1 MIYLNVALSVIAHC
15 QLTRGGYNLE
25 NLRLD
30 DFTKYKFL
38 SGIRFSP
45 NGKKTGFV
53 LHQMDLEENK
63 YLSNI
68 YIYNE
73 ESNSCI
79 KLTALDEERSFI
91 WKDDNTILF
100 PAIRGKK
107 DKERK
112 EKKEEFTSFYE
123 ISLLGGEANKAFEIP
138 LNVSSIEFIDEDNLI
153 VLANFDPNRP
163 KLDKMSKEEKE
174 KALKKMEEDKDY
186 EVLDEIPFWL
196 NGAGFTNKKRT
207 RLYIYNL
214 KDKNLT
220 PITDEFTNVES
231 IKLNKD
237 KSKIIMVTSSYTDK
251 MQIKSDLHL
260 YDIEEESLEKLSHE
274 EVFNYS
280 YADFLGDKIIFA
292 GMDMKSYGINENP
305 HFYLMDLN
313 GHNVRRLTD
322 DSFDCSLGNSVG
334 SDCRFGGSRSILVDR
349 EYLYFVTTE
358 GYNSYI
364 NRIDLNGKIEKLT
377 DHNGSIDGFDVKDG
391 KINFIGL
398 RGLKLQELYALKD
411 RVEIQLT
418 NFNDW
423 VIKERKLSKPEH
435 ISFENDGVTIDG
447 WIMKPVDFEKG
458 KKYPAILDIHGG
470 PKTVYG
476 EVFYH
481 EMQYWANIG
490 YVVFFC
496 NPRGS
501 DGKGNKFADIRGKY
515 GTIDYDDIMKFTD
528 LVLEKYPFID
538 RDNIGVTGGS
548 YGGFMTNWIIGHTNR
563 FKAAVSQRS
572 ISNWISKFGTT
583 DIGYFFV
590 EDQQAATPWSDVEKL
605 WFHSPMKYADKVT
618 TPTLFIHSDED
629 YRCWLPE
636 GIQMFTSLKYHGVD
650 SRLVMFRGE
659 NHELSRSG
667 KPKHRVRRLE
677 EITNWFNKYLKK

>member
-1 MIYLNVALSVIAHC
+1 M
-15 QLTRGGYNLE
+15 E
-25 NLRLD
+25 NLKLD

-45 NGKKTGFV
+45 DGKKTGFV
-53 LHQMDLEENK
+53 LHQMDVEDNK

-68 YIYNE
+68 YVYKE
-73 ESNSCI
+73 DTKSYI
-79 KLTALDEERSFI
+79 KLTSLDEERSFV
-91 WKDDNTILF
+91 WKDDDTIIF
-100 PAIRGKK
+100 PATRSKK
-107 DKERK
+107 DKDRK

-123 ISLLGGEANKAFEIP
+123 ISLLGGEANKAFEVP
-138 LNVSSIEFIDEDNLI
+138 LNVRSFEFMDDDNLMVI
-153 VLANFDPNRP
+153 GSFDLNRP
-163 KLDKMSKEEKE
+163 KLDDLSKEEKE

-186 EVLDEIPFWL
+186 EVLDEIPFWF
-196 NGAGFTNKKRT
+196 NGAGFTNKKRS

-214 KDKNLT
+214 KDEKLT
-220 PITDEFTNVES
+220 PITDEFTDVAS
-231 IKLNKD
+231 AKLNKD
-237 KSKIIMVTSSYTDK
+237 KTKIIIVASSFTDK
-251 MQIKSDLHL
+251 MQLKSDLHL
-260 YDIEEESLEKLSHE
+260 YDIKEGCLEKLSHE
-274 EVFNYS
+274 EVFNYA
-280 YADFLGDKIIFA
+280 YADFLGDKIIFT
-292 GMDMKSYGINENP
+292 GKDMKTYGINENP
-305 HFYLMDLN
+305 HFYIMDLD
-313 GHNVRRLTD
+313 GRNVERLTND
-322 DSFDCSLGNSVG
+322 DFDCGLWNSVG
-334 SDCRFGGSRSILVDR
+334 SDCRFGGSRSMVIDG
-349 EYLYFVTTE
+349 EHLYFVTTE

-364 NRIDLNGKIEKLT
+364 NRIDKNGKIEKLT
-377 DHNGSIDGFDVKDG
+377 KDNGSIDGFDVKDG
-391 KINFIGL
+391 KISFIGL
-398 RGLKLQELYALKD
+398 RGLRLQELYGLKD
-411 RVEIQLT
+411 KEEIQLT
-418 NFNDW
+418 DFNEW
-423 VIKERKLSKPEH
+423 VIKEKKLSRPEH
-435 ISFENDGVTIDG
+435 ITFDNDGVTIDG
-447 WIMKPVDFEKG
+447 WIMKPVDFEEG

-501 DGKGNKFADIRGKY
+501 DGKGNEFADIRGKY
-515 GTIDYDDIMKFTD
+515 GTVDYEDIMEFTNI
-528 LVLEKYPFID
+528 VVEKYPFID
-538 RDNIGVTGGS
+538 SENIGVTGGS

-563 FKAAVSQRS
+563 FKAAASQRS

-590 EDQQAATPWSDVEKL
+590 EDQQGATPWSDVEKL

-618 TPTLFIHSDED
+618 TPTLFIHSEED

-667 KPKHRVRRLE
+667 KPKHRIRRLE
-677 EITNWFNKYLKK
+677 EITNWFNKYLK

>member
-1 MIYLNVALSVIAHC
+1 MIYLNVTLSVIAHC

-364 NRIDLNGKIEKLT
+364 NRSEEDTSE
-377 DHNGSIDGFDVKDG
+377 
-391 KINFIGL
+391 
-398 RGLKLQELYALKD
+398 LQ
-411 RVEIQLT
+411 
-418 NFNDW
+418 
-423 VIKERKLSKPEH
+423 S
-435 ISFENDGVTIDG
+435 
-447 WIMKPVDFEKG
+447 
-458 KKYPAILDIHGG
+458 PA
-470 PKTVYG
+470 
-476 EVFYH
+476 
-481 EMQYWANIG
+481 
-490 YVVFFC
+490 
-496 NPRGS
+496 
-501 DGKGNKFADIRGKY
+501 
-515 GTIDYDDIMKFTD
+515 
-528 LVLEKYPFID
+528 
-538 RDNIGVTGGS
+538 
-548 YGGFMTNWIIGHTNR
+548 
-563 FKAAVSQRS
+563 
-572 ISNWISKFGTT
+572 
-583 DIGYFFV
+583 
-590 EDQQAATPWSDVEKL
+590 
-605 WFHSPMKYADKVT
+605 
-618 TPTLFIHSDED
+618 
-629 YRCWLPE
+629 
-636 GIQMFTSLKYHGVD
+636 
-650 SRLVMFRGE
+650 
-659 NHELSRSG
+659 
-667 KPKHRVRRLE
+667 
-677 EITNWFNKYLKK
+677 